1 MEPALS
7 PVSRRTWSMTSNLAE
22 RMEPVPQNETYTPRN
37 CARRIG
43 AARRGLTL
51 IEILIV
57 IAILLAIG
65 ALVVV
70 NLMPA
75 REHADIDLTRVQ
87 IDQMTSA
94 LDRFR
99 VDLRRYPTEDEG
111 LAALWNREALEEER
125 DQQNWRGPY
134 IDPIRTDPWGNAY
147 VYRFPS
153 EIRDSEQHFD
163 IISFGP
169 DGEEGTDDDITNH
182 DRLRGEDGEIERFDD
197 FDF

>member
-1 MEPALS
+1 VPRS
-7 PVSRRTWSMTSNLAE
+7 STSIDRTPSRRGSH
-22 RMEPVPQNETYTPRN
+22 
-37 CARRIG
+37 
-43 AARRGLTL
+43 RGLTL

-75 REHADIDLTRVQ
+75 REQADQDLTVVQ

-99 VDLRRYPTEDEG
+99 LDLRRYPTEDEG
-111 LAALWNREALEEER
+111 LAALWNEEALEEED

-134 IDPIRTDPWGNAY
+134 IDPIREDPWGNEF
-147 VYRFPS
+147 VYRFPG
-153 EIRDSEQHFD
+153 EIRGEEYYD
-163 IISFGP
+163 IISYGP
-169 DGEEGTDDDITNH
+169 DGEEGTEDDITNH
-182 DRLRGEDGEIERFDD
+182 DRLRDEEGEIEQFDD